1 MSHKWLIENGT
12 FLVLDQ
18 ASPIINGYML
28 IEDDL
33 IQYVGKARPEVEE
46 GLQVMDGSGLLFM
59 PGLINTHGHSSMS
72 LLRGLSDDVALQVWL
87 QQKIWPM
94 EAKFSEREVYAGS
107 ALSIL
112 EMIKGGTTTF
122 LDMYIY
128 MDEVARLVE
137 QTGIRAVLTR
147 GVLGMCSEQEQLEK
161 LAGAV
166 SFAKEWNHAADG
178 RITTMLSP
186 HSPYTCPPAL
196 IHKFVVAAHDLGASL
211 HTHMSET
218 KLEVQQCITDYGVTP
233 AAHLQQLGFFSRPA
247 LVAHGVHVNSE
258 EIQLLAEHKV
268 SVAHNP
274 GSNLKLASGIAPVVD
289 LLKAGV
295 NISLGTDSAASNNNL
310 DMFEEMNLAALIHK
324 GVSGDPTAI
333 PAIEALRMGTEYGAK
348 ALGLSQVGGLG
359 TGKKADFIALSLQQ
373 AHFVPQNDLLSHIV
387 YSAGAQD
394 VEHVWVNGVQLI
406 RHKECLTMDEEKIC
420 FEAEAALKR
429 IS

>member
-1 MSHKWLIENGT
+1 MSRKWLIENGA

-18 ASPIINGYML
+18 ACPIINGYML

-33 IQYVGKARPEVEE
+33 IQYVGETRPQVEE
-46 GLQVMDGSGLLFM
+46 GIQIMDGSGLLFM
-59 PGLINTHGHSSMS
+59 PGLINTHGHSPMS

-94 EAKFSEREVYAGS
+94 EAKFSEQEISAGA

-128 MDEVARLVE
+128 MDEVASLVE

-147 GVLGMCSEQEQLEK
+147 GVLGMCSKQEQLEK

-196 IHKFVVAAHDLGASL
+196 IHKFVEAAHDLGVSL

-218 KLEVQQCITDYGVTP
+218 KLEVQQCITDYGVPP
-233 AAHLQQLGFFSRPA
+233 AQHLQHLGFFSRPA

-258 EIQLLAEHKV
+258 EIQLLATHKV

-274 GSNLKLASGIAPVVD
+274 GSNLKLASGIAPVVQM
-289 LLKAGV
+289 LEVGV
-295 NISLGTDSAASNNNL
+295 NVSLGTDSAASNNNL

-324 GVSGDPTAI
+324 GVSGDPTAV
-333 PAIEALRMGTEYGAK
+333 PAVEALKMGTEYGAK
-348 ALGLSQVGGLG
+348 ALGLSHIGSLSA
-359 TGKKADFIALSLQQ
+359 GKKADFIALSLQQ
-373 AHFVPQNDLLSHIV
+373 AHFVPKSDLLSHLI

-394 VEHVWVNGVQLI
+394 VEHVWVNGVQLV

-420 FEAEAALKR
+420 YEAEAALKR